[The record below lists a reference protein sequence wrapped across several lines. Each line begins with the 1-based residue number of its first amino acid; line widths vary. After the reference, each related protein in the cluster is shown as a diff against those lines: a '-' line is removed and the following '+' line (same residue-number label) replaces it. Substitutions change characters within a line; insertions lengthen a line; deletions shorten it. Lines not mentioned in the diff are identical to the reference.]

1 MDTTG
6 VMDTN
11 MSERGP
17 LVHVPPDQE
26 REVRLPV
33 NLCQSPPPPE
43 GKATGLEILSITGSH
58 QTQMGEVD
66 EPGIPC
72 TANLLHVLSVTSC
85 RLWPPLVTHLTGLA
99 WLSRVTH
106 MSWVA
111 HLVSWI
117 PCMPWV
123 AYVACLVHVA

>member
-33 NLCQSPPPPE
+33 NLCQSPPPE
-43 GKATGLEILSITGSH
+43 GKATGVRDIINYRQSSNTDG
-58 QTQMGEVD
+58 
-66 EPGIPC
+66 
-72 TANLLHVLSVTSC
+72 
-85 RLWPPLVTHLTGLA
+85 
-99 WLSRVTH
+99 
-106 MSWVA
+106 
-111 HLVSWI
+111 
-117 PCMPWV
+117 
-123 AYVACLVHVA
+123 